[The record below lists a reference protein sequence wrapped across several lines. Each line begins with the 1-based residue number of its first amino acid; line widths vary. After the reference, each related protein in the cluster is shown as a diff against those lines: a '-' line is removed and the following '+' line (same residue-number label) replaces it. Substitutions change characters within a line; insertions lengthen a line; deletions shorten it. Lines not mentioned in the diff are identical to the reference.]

1 MNMPTTLTPAR
12 CTARTARAAH
22 NDDTELWT
30 RAEVEAMLAAKRAAA
45 DPGREALADQADAID
60 LRRLERALTV
70 MGCAGPVSQEECAA
84 SLGDFVNRL
93 TAAVERFGSN
103 QSHPQR

>member
-1 MNMPTTLTPAR
+1 MSQKPYRHILTIRPGEAR
-12 CTARTARAAH
+12 
-22 NDDTELWT
+22 EVEVVYP
-30 RAEVEAMLAAKRAAA
+30 AEVDAGEREHRERLGDKLTAVYAA

-60 LRRLERALTV
+60 LRRLERALTI

-93 TAAVERFGSN
+93 TAAVERFG
-103 QSHPQR
+103 R